1 MVVVPAPGF
10 VPVEGARRQAYNEV
24 AFRHFLALEVKRAER
39 SAHPLLLML
48 VKLRKPLRN
57 RPELATRLTASMFSV
72 LDACVREV
80 DFFGWYCEGTV
91 AAVVFVP
98 GGPVTDTIRV
108 QLKDRVVGGLQKRL
122 SPDEAAYL
130 QVRVVEIGR
139 RPWK

>member
-1 MVVVPAPGF
+1 MAVSPLPGF
-10 VPVEGARRQAYNEV
+10 VPVEGARRRPYNEA

-39 SAHPLLLML
+39 SALPLLLML
-48 VKLRKPLRN
+48 VKLRKQLRN
-57 RPELATRLTASMFSV
+57 RTDVATRVTASMFSV

-80 DFFGWYCEGTV
+80 DFFGWYCEGAV

-98 GGPVTDTIRV
+98 GGPVTETIRI
-108 QLKDRVVGGLQKRL
+108 QLKGRVVGGLQKRL

-130 QVRVVEIGR
+130 QIRVVELGR